1 MVQNVA
7 SDYRY
12 VASRNVTFLAFAG
25 VSHYLRVNCS
35 IRRDAGTTRKVMTM
49 DDSHNAESSAAS
61 TWGAGH
67 YEDDDS
73 MTGKVAFTIGEL
85 SREFGVTLRAL
96 RFYENKGLISPHR
109 DGLSRLY
116 SQGDRT
122 RLALILKGKK
132 LGFTLGEIRQM
143 IAAEEGD
150 AAPDRNALSL
160 SQEKCLEQIEMLQRQ
175 KAEIEEGLSELHR
188 IYAQL
193 SGKLGEGDHQRG

>member
-1 MVQNVA
+1 
-7 SDYRY
+7 
-12 VASRNVTFLAFAG
+12 
-25 VSHYLRVNCS
+25 
-35 IRRDAGTTRKVMTM
+35 M

-67 YEDDDS
+67 YENDDS

-109 DGLSRLY
+109 DGMSRLY

-143 IAAEEGD
+143 IAAEEGGD
-150 AAPDRNALSL
+150 TAADHNALSL
-160 SQEKCLEQIEMLQRQ
+160 SREKCLEQIEMLQRQ

-193 SGKLGEGDHQRG
+193 SGKLGESDRQRG

>member
-1 MVQNVA
+1 MQNVA

-25 VSHYLRVNCS
+25 VSHYLGVNCS
-35 IRRDAGTTRKVMTM
+35 IRRDAGTTLKVMIM

-61 TWGAGH
+61 MWGAGH
-67 YEDDDS
+67 YENDDS

-150 AAPDRNALSL
+150 ADRNALSL
-160 SQEKCLEQIEMLQRQ
+160 SREKCLEQIEMLQRQ

-193 SGKLGEGDHQRG
+193 SGKLGDSDHSAADPR

>member
-1 MVQNVA
+1 
-7 SDYRY
+7 
-12 VASRNVTFLAFAG
+12 
-25 VSHYLRVNCS
+25 
-35 IRRDAGTTRKVMTM
+35 M
-49 DDSHNAESSAAS
+49 DDSRDTESSVGTIWAAEHS
-61 TWGAGH
+61 G
-67 YEDDDS
+67 DDS
-73 MTGKVAFTIGEL
+73 SSTGKVAFTIGEL

-150 AAPDRNALSL
+150 ADRDALTL
-160 SQEKCLEQIEMLQRQ
+160 SREKCLEQIEMLKRQ
-175 KAEIEEGLSELHR
+175 KAEIEEGLNELAPDLCVALGQARRGDRQRRLIAAGRSRISAGPETHR
-188 IYAQL
+188 RFSSVFGPSADPAADAKIFAIL
-193 SGKLGEGDHQRG
+193 SLRLRKLDV

>member
-1 MVQNVA
+1 MRNVA

-25 VSHYLRVNCS
+25 VSHYLRVNWF

-67 YEDDDS
+67 YENDDS

-150 AAPDRNALSL
+150 AADRNALSL
-160 SQEKCLEQIEMLQRQ
+160 SREKCLEQIEMLQRQ

-193 SGKLGEGDHQRG
+193 SGKLGESDRQRG

>member
-1 MVQNVA
+1 MAPIWA
-7 SDYRY
+7 SEHPG
-12 VASRNVTFLAFAG
+12 N
-25 VSHYLRVNCS
+25 
-35 IRRDAGTTRKVMTM
+35 
-49 DDSHNAESSAAS
+49 DSP
-61 TWGAGH
+61 
-67 YEDDDS
+67 

-150 AAPDRNALSL
+150 ADRDALTL
-160 SQEKCLEQIEMLQRQ
+160 SQEKCLEQIELLQRQ
-175 KAEIEEGLSELHR
+175 KAEIEEGLSELQR
-188 IYAQL
+188 IYSEL
-193 SGKLGEGDHQRG
+193 SGKLGQSEVRSK